1 MLLAAVEIPARTPVG
16 RLRLSAAQLW
26 LGSSIHSGRACQHL
40 QCQSGQHSAAQQ
52 CTLAAGVMC
61 YGNTAI
67 SEGDSRGVG
76 VGESVFYVQSKCVNM
91 VVTEYQSSAAA
102 AESEQ
107 QN

>member
-1 MLLAAVEIPARTPVG
+1 MPAFTVSERTAQCSAAVYF
-16 RLRLSAAQLW
+16 
-26 LGSSIHSGRACQHL
+26 GSRCH
-40 QCQSGQHSAAQQ
+40 
-52 CTLAAGVMC
+52 VMC

-76 VGESVFYVQSKCVNM
+76 VGESVFHVQSKCVNM

-107 QN
+107 QG